1 MANSVNKF
9 IVLVIVMVYGNCS
22 EKVKPALS
30 IPDRNTFRGWPEYL
44 EIALPAAV
52 MICAEFWFFDVLV
65 LLSGTLSV
73 LHQAAQVI
81 LLKYLDLLMMVA
93 LGI

>member
-1 MANSVNKF
+1 
-9 IVLVIVMVYGNCS
+9 
-22 EKVKPALS
+22 
-30 IPDRNTFRGWPEYL
+30 
-44 EIALPAAV
+44 